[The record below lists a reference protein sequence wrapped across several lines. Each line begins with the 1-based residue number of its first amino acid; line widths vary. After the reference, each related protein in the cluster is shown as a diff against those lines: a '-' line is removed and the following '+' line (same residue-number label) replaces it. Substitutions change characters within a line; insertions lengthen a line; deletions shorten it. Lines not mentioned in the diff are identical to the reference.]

1 MALTPSTCSEPKSYS
16 VLFTRPTHSFSRTP
30 VVGTSRALRRPCPPS
45 SGVREQRDLV
55 GRLDATGLEEDLLTI
70 DQRHSL
76 LRERGEDGHFDDVN
90 ADRFVLETELRQNFL
105 DLFGHGAGALG
116 PGGMAPRNVEMPAR
130 APSYG
135 ISCRRVRFEPPVN
148 HGL

>member
-1 MALTPSTCSEPKSYS
+1 
-16 VLFTRPTHSFSRTP
+16 
-30 VVGTSRALRRPCPPS
+30 
-45 SGVREQRDLV
+45 
-55 GRLDATGLEEDLLTI
+55 LTI

-116 PGGMAPRNVEMPAR
+116 PRWDGSAQCRDAGAGA
-130 APSYG
+130 SYG
-135 ISCRRVRFEPPVN
+135 ISVPSGPI
-148 HGL
+148 